1 MLLQKLPLWPLCLCG
16 ALLLFAATPGHAAS
30 ALKLKPA
37 PKEVPAE
44 RKGPAQVKAPTSEDD
59 VERDAAADKKR
70 DELIADLNTII
81 PKIPDSER
89 KADLYFQLAELWW
102 EKARYVSLQANKDY
116 DDAWAKW
123 LDKRE
128 GEEPKVNTRTSEAY
142 RKESLKL
149 YQIILKNYPGYE
161 RKDEVLFVVAYNLYE
176 AGQKQ
181 EAIQN
186 YNTLIKQY
194 PRSRFVPDAYVQMG
208 EHFFT
213 SNDLT
218 RARAAFEKAASFKL
232 PKLYPFAV
240 YKLAWCDY
248 NAGEYQG
255 SIDKFKEVIAYSEAQ
270 AAAPGQRDRIQ
281 LKSEALKDIVLA
293 YAQIDAIDSASV
305 YLKEKGGDKAL
316 DYINKLAATYFE
328 TGKFDQA
335 IRVYKNLEADAPTH
349 VRAPAWQQKILL
361 AYDKLNKR
369 DKVLQEM
376 KRLVADYGP
385 SSAWA
390 RANAEQKGA
399 IAEANDLAE
408 SALRELVQDYHQE
421 AIKTKSVAT
430 YRLARDIYRQYLETF
445 PESETAY
452 SMRFFYSEIL
462 YALEN
467 WDEAAVQYDKVVDAD
482 PRGSYAQKAAYDA
495 ILALEKSVD
504 IGKGKLKRR
513 ELADAT
519 RIDERKAKGQVE
531 QNRTIKL
538 QTVTREIPEEPIPD
552 NEQRLIA
559 ACEKYLGVAP
569 GSKDEIVIRYKAAFV
584 YYDHR
589 HFVEAAKRFGDIIL
603 KWPTDAWSQKAADLS
618 LDILNTKE
626 EWLALSDLAHKF
638 LSNKKLTP
646 PGSKFEKEVAQI
658 GEGARF
664 KYVMQVYEEKK
675 DYALAAKEFKDF
687 VAQYPKS
694 EHAPKALYNALV
706 IADKADQLD
715 LEIAAGEQLMAQYPK
730 ADESLVKLTV
740 PSLASACERA
750 ARYQDAIRW
759 YEDAQSRWPQDEMA
773 PDWLFNAAVWREGLG
788 DDPGALA
795 DWQKYLKQYGQ
806 RPDAAKI
813 AFNIGLIVERQK
825 DYRKINEYWYGFQ
838 QQWSQSAT
846 PGQLLL
852 ARYKQGLAM
861 KELRAP
867 DAAIVMGEVVQRWSR
882 LPDADKASP
891 KVIDA
896 AAHARFL
903 GIESAFN
910 DFIAIHFNYTRQQEL
925 VYVLRIKNA
934 RMNKLLAQYGE
945 VIAIGS
951 PKWSEAAF
959 ERIGEAY
966 RNFNKGL
973 LDAPMPRG
981 LDPEQQEIYRSTLE
995 SQALPLE
1002 DKATE
1007 AFGKSIE
1014 VSQKSGTY
1022 SDWVLKAQDFMREYQ
1037 PDAYG
1042 EVHKPALLD
1051 SELSRSVA
1059 PDLAP
1064 PAKAA
1069 GSGGY

>member
-1 MLLQKLPLWPLCLCG
+1 
-16 ALLLFAATPGHAAS
+16 LLLLLLLLSFVISPAEAGS

-37 PKEVPAE
+37 PKDVPAE
-44 RKGPAQVKAPTSEDD
+44 RKGPAQVKAPTSEDE

-70 DELIADLNTII
+70 DELIADLKTII
-81 PKIPDSER
+81 PKIPESET

-102 EKARYVSLQANKDY
+102 EKARYVYLQESKDY
-116 DDAWAKW
+116 DDAVAKW
-123 LDKRE
+123 LEQRE
-128 GEEPKVNTRTSEAY
+128 GEEPKVNTRTSDAY
-142 RKESLKL
+142 RRESLKL
-149 YQIILKNYPGYE
+149 YQIILKTYPNYQ

-194 PRSRFVPDAYVQMG
+194 PQSRLVPDAYVQMG

-213 SNDLT
+213 ANDLT

-255 SIDKFKEVIAYSEAQ
+255 SIERFKEVITYSEQ
-270 AAAPGQRDRIQ
+270 QQRAPGVRDRIQ
-281 LKSEALKDIVLA
+281 LKAEALKDIVLA

-305 YLKEKGGDKAL
+305 YLKEKGGDKSL

-335 IRVYKNLEADAPTH
+335 IRVYKNLEAEAPTH

-369 DKVLQEM
+369 DKVVQEM

-385 SSAWA
+385 NSPWA

-445 PESETAY
+445 PEAETSY
-452 SMRFFYSEIL
+452 SMRFYYSEIL
-462 YALEN
+462 YALED
-467 WDEAAVQYDKVVDAD
+467 WDEAAVQYDKVVDSD
-482 PRGSYAQKAAYDA
+482 PKGTYSPKAAYDA
-495 ILALEKSVD
+495 ILALERSVD
-504 IGKGKLKRR
+504 TAKGKLKRR

-519 RIDERKAKGQVE
+519 RIDESKAKGQVE
-531 QNRTIKL
+531 QSRTIRL
-538 QTVTREIPEEPIPD
+538 QTVTKEIPEEPIPE
-552 NEQRLIA
+552 NQQKLIL

-569 GSKDEIVIRYKAAFV
+569 ASKDEIVIRYKAAFV

-638 LSNKKLTP
+638 LQNKKLTP
-646 PGSKFEKEVAQI
+646 SGSKFEKEVALI
-658 GEGARF
+658 GEGAKF
-664 KYVMQVYEEKK
+664 KYATHVYQTTK
-675 DYALAAKEFKDF
+675 DFAQAAKEFRGF
-687 VAQYPKS
+687 VSEYPKS

-715 LEIAAGEQLMAQYPK
+715 LEIAAGEQLISQYPQ
-730 ADESLVKLTV
+730 ASPEIVKLTV
-740 PSLASACERA
+740 PSLASACERT
-750 ARYQDAIRW
+750 ARYKDAIKW
-759 YEDAQSRWPQDEMA
+759 YEDAQSRWPQDPKA
-773 PDWLFNAAVWREGLG
+773 ADWLFNAALWREGSG
-788 DDPGALA
+788 DDAGALA
-795 DWQKYLKQYGQ
+795 GWQKYVKQYGS

-825 DYRKINEYWYGFQ
+825 DARKTNDTWYTFQ
-838 QQWSQSAT
+838 QQWSQQAT

-852 ARYKQGLAM
+852 ARYKQGMAM
-861 KELRAP
+861 RELKDGDPNLPA
-867 DAAIVMGEVVQRWSR
+867 VMGEVVQRFNR
-882 LPDADKASP
+882 LPDGSEKSSAP
-891 KVIDA
+891 VIDA

-903 GIESAFN
+903 GVEPGFN
-910 DFIAIHFNYTRQQEL
+910 DFMAIHFNYTRQADL
-925 VYVLRIKNA
+925 VFVLKIKNA
-934 RMNKLLAQYGE
+934 RMAKLVNQYGE
-945 VIAIGS
+945 VIGIGS

-973 LDAPMPRG
+973 LEAPMPRG
-981 LDPEQQEIYRSTLE
+981 LDPEQQELYRSTLE

-1007 AFGKSIE
+1007 MFTKSIE
-1014 VSQKSGTY
+1014 VSQKSGVY
-1022 SDWVLKAQDFMREYQ
+1022 SDWVLKAQEFMREYQ
-1037 PDAYG
+1037 PDSYG
-1042 EVHKPALLD
+1042 EVHKPGFVD
-1051 SELSRSVA
+1051 SDLSRSVA
-1059 PDLAP
+1059 PDLNPP
-1064 PAKAA
+1064 PARAA